1 MKLLVTGTG
10 GLIGSAIKRILSSG
24 KYPYECRFLT
34 REDGDLTKEEV
45 VKRIFEEFKPDYVI
59 NTAASVGGM
68 GGNKSNHAVYFRNNT
83 LITTHLIHYAYLNGV
98 KKLLNMSSTCIFPVK
113 LEVFDETMMHEGPP
127 FESHFAYAYA
137 KRLIDVQCRAYENQY
152 GVKNYSCIIPGNVFG
167 PNDSFNLATGH
178 VCASILHKRYLAEQ
192 NNTPLEIWGDGSDL
206 REFIFAPDLAQIL
219 IDLLALESIPRNILV
234 CSHTEISIKE
244 LVEVICRETNFTGPV
259 IWQGNKSNGQ
269 RRKKSDTTLLHTLL
283 PNVRFTP
290 FDESIRVTYQWLKDH
305 YPNVR
310 M

>member
-45 VKRIFEEFKPDYVI
+45 VQRIFEEFKPDYVI

-113 LEVFDETMMHEGPP
+113 LYWIPDP
-127 FESHFAYAYA
+127 FI
-137 KRLIDVQCRAYENQY
+137 KRH
-152 GVKNYSCIIPGNVFG
+152 II
-167 PNDSFNLATGH
+167 
-178 VCASILHKRYLAEQ
+178 CA
-192 NNTPLEIWGDGSDL
+192 D
-206 REFIFAPDLAQIL
+206 
-219 IDLLALESIPRNILV
+219 
-234 CSHTEISIKE
+234 
-244 LVEVICRETNFTGPV
+244 
-259 IWQGNKSNGQ
+259 
-269 RRKKSDTTLLHTLL
+269 
-283 PNVRFTP
+283 
-290 FDESIRVTYQWLKDH
+290 
-305 YPNVR
+305 
-310 M
+310 